1 MKTFF
6 TSLVILYAIITVSCS
21 NSKKT
26 TSKYPD
32 CSSND
37 ISKMDTCLLGMTLR
51 EAISKLKID
60 TSQLHVIEEPIAML
74 RGISFRLNDSSE
86 INLYVQKT
94 LIKDKRDSLE
104 FSKRYLFI
112 IDRPIK
118 TIRWTKD
125 AGETYKTVFVL
136 EKE

>member
-125 AGETYKTVFVL
+125 ARETYKTVFVL